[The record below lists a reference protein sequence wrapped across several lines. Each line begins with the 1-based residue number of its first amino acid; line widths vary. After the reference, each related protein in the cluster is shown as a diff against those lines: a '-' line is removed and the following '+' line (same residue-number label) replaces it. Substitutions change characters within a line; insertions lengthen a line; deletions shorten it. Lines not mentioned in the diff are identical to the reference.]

1 MDNDKIE
8 ILLNQLLEGQ
18 KDITIKVDR
27 IEKKLDGVVAQTAD
41 LTEFRTET
49 KEKLQKIHSDLTAV
63 EVVTSKNWN
72 DIATLRI
79 VK

>member
-1 MDNDKIE
+1 
-8 ILLNQLLEGQ
+8 
-18 KDITIKVDR
+18 VD
-27 IEKKLDGVVAQTAD
+27 QTAD

-49 KEKLQKIHSDLTAV
+49 KEKLQKIHSDLNAV

-72 DIATLRI
+72 DIATLKI